1 MAPESTTLTTQTE
14 SSTPYQLDPAQTLR
28 AATALLKKLQSDEA
42 TLKTKSGKQDLL
54 ADNEDEA
61 EAEIEGTP
69 VWLNV
74 TTKKHIVDKKSLKPG
89 KIALPHPLQD
99 ASSPNFKIC
108 LITADPQRQY
118 KDLIDQPSFPSELRE
133 RIGRVIGLEKLKAK
147 YKSFE
152 SRRQLFGEYDM
163 FLADDRVIIH
173 LPAALGKVF
182 YAGGAK
188 RPVPVVLMG
197 RKDATNE
204 KGEKRIPLAQG
215 GTKATRQPPNPAT
228 LAKEI
233 ERAVT
238 AALVHLTP
246 GTQTSVKVG
255 HAGMEAQ
262 QIAENIDAVV
272 AGLATKFISKGWRN
286 IRGLHI
292 KGPRTAALPIWLADE
307 LWEDDGDVL
316 EHEPE
321 ETKKVTGG
329 KKKDKKRKR
338 ELVEQV
344 PADEVAL
351 AKGEGKAKKRK
362 SVDADALTESDATK
376 EKALK
381 EARKEAL
388 KRQKL
393 EARKAVAAA

>member
-1 MAPESTTLTTQTE
+1 MAPESTSLTTHSD

-42 TLKTKSGKQDLL
+42 TLKTKSTKQDLL

-61 EAEIEGTP
+61 TAEIEGTP
-69 VWLNV
+69 IWLNV

-99 ASSPNFKIC
+99 TSSPNFKIC
-108 LITADPQRQY
+108 LITADPQRTY
-118 KDLIDQPSFPSELRE
+118 KDLIDAPSFPPELRAH
-133 RIGRVIGLEKLKAK
+133 IARVIGLEKLKAK

-152 SRRQLFGEYDM
+152 SRRQLYGEYDM

-173 LPAALGKVF
+173 LPSALGKVF

-197 RKDATNE
+197 RKDAHNAA
-204 KGEKRIPLAQG
+204 GEKRVPLAQG
-215 GTKATRQPPNPAT
+215 GTKATRQPPDPAS
-228 LAKEI
+228 LAREI
-233 ERAVT
+233 ERAVG
-238 AALVHLTP
+238 AALVHLAP

-255 HAGMEAQ
+255 HAGMEAS
-262 QIAENIDAVV
+262 QIAANIDAVV
-272 AGLATKFISKGWRN
+272 AGLAAKFISKGWRN

-307 LWEDDGDVL
+307 LWVDEGDVL
-316 EHEPE
+316 VHETE
-321 ETKKVTGG
+321 ERKKVIGG
-329 KKKDKKRKR
+329 KKDKKRKR
-338 ELVEQV
+338 ELVESV

-362 SVDADALTESDATK
+362 SVDGEALTESTETK
-376 EKALK
+376 DKAQK

-388 KRQKL
+388 KRQKI

>member
-1 MAPESTTLTTQTE
+1 MAPENNTLTTRSE
-14 SSTPYQLDPAQTLR
+14 SSTPYQLDPSQTLR
-28 AATALLKKLQSDEA
+28 AATALLKKLQTDEA
-42 TLKTKSGKQDLL
+42 SLKTKTEKQDLL
-54 ADNEDEA
+54 ADNEDEVD
-61 EAEIEGTP
+61 AEIEGTP

-173 LPAALGKVF
+173 LPGTLGKVF

-197 RKDATNE
+197 RKEDKNE
-204 KGEKRIPLAQG
+204 KGEKRVPLAQG
-215 GTKATRQPPNPAT
+215 GTKAIRQPPNPAT

-233 ERAVT
+233 ERAVS
-238 AALVHLTP
+238 AALIHLSP

-262 QIAENIDAVV
+262 QIAENVDAVV
-272 AGLATKFISKGWRN
+272 AGLTKQYISKGWRN
-286 IRGLHI
+286 VRGLHI

-307 LWEDDGDVL
+307 LWENDKDVL

-338 ELVEQV
+338 ALEQV
-344 PADEVAL
+344 PADEVEL
-351 AKGEGKAKKRK
+351 AHAQGEGKAKKSRK
-362 SVDADALTESDATK
+362 SIDSPSEEVK
-376 EKALK
+376 EKAQK
-381 EARKEAL
+381 DARKEAL